1 MDIQPLSQPKENNLK
16 HRPMQQQDYAAAF
29 TKKLNQTLLIQS
41 VSASEHAHKLQLK
54 KKKETSK
61 YQLSK
66 EEDLDEEEAFL
77 KRKLQNIL
85 QRQQQS
91 LGLF

>member
-1 MDIQPLSQPKENNLK
+1 MDIQPLSQPKEISLK
-16 HRPMQQQDYAAAF
+16 HIPMQQQDYAAAF

-77 KRKLQNIL
+77 KRKLRNIL